1 MGCEE
6 TNHSHD
12 GQQSP
17 HKILSV
23 KADTTQVVELLR
35 SSPLIRLRPGP
46 RPWRRESSSRLPVQ
60 DRHQSSRQ
68 DPPQAAR
75 RDTGLQG
82 GNRPGIQD
90 AQTRR

>member
-1 MGCEE
+1 M
-6 TNHSHD
+6 
-12 GQQSP
+12 
-17 HKILSV
+17 ILSV

-35 SSPLIRLRPGP
+35 PSPPIRLRSGP

-68 DPPQAAR
+68 DPPQTAR